1 LYVDFI
7 NPSVGWSG
15 WFNASSTSGG
25 MWKWND
31 LTSPLNPD
39 FSASQLTSCVN
50 AQVVLTD
57 LTSGA
62 VPTSWSWS
70 FPGGTP
76 ATSTQQNP
84 IVTYPQP
91 GVYDVVLTVGNGTSQ
106 TTLSQPAYITV
117 VLPTSQPSVISGPT
131 SVCDSSTAMY
141 SVILVPDVIYG
152 WTLPLGWSG
161 MSSSNAINVQAN
173 TTSGNVMVSAEN
185 ACGVSTPSILFVN
198 VTPGGPTAS
207 FSYTSQNGVVGF
219 NSGASQNAS
228 NWTWD
233 FGDGATSIE
242 ANPTH
247 TFGSNG
253 TFEVQLIV
261 SNGCGTD
268 TLIQTVN
275 ISGLQVNAIFDQL
288 VQLYP
293 NPFDNELNVELPPVF
308 VGGQIRM
315 LDMNGKEL
323 KNVAVKQEKMVL
335 NIDYLDAGCYFVELS
350 DAFMAKKLIV
360 KVFKQ

>member
-1 LYVDFI
+1 
-7 NPSVGWSG
+7 
-15 WFNASSTSGG
+15 
-25 MWKWND
+25 
-31 LTSPLNPD
+31 
-39 FSASQLTSCVN
+39 
-50 AQVVLTD
+50 
-57 LTSGA
+57 
-62 VPTSWSWS
+62 
-70 FPGGTP
+70 
-76 ATSTQQNP
+76 
-84 IVTYPQP
+84 
-91 GVYDVVLTVGNGTSQ
+91 
-106 TTLSQPAYITV
+106 
-117 VLPTSQPSVISGPT
+117 
-131 SVCDSSTAMY
+131 MY

-350 DAFMAKKLIV
+350 DAFMAKKLTV